1 MIASIRQLVGFA
13 WNFIFNHE
21 VSPLRNI
28 PDVAVRHYVLQLL
41 GFMWAVSFS
50 VALGSYTFFAWSV
63 LGHTVLIAAAAIT
76 VATLTTASRTPLAFI
91 RSTGRRRD
99 GEHE

>member
-1 MIASIRQLVGFA
+1 MLTEWRNKVAFA

-28 PDVAVRHYVLQLL
+28 PDVAVRHYVLQVL
-41 GFMWAVSFS
+41 GAMWAVAASI
-50 VALGSYTFFAWSV
+50 AMGSYTFLAVSV

-76 VATLTTASRTPLAFI
+76 VATLTTAAKKPGVFMRYSADRH
-91 RSTGRRRD
+91 D
-99 GEHE
+99 GEL